1 MLLDLVPNHS
11 SNEHPWFVE
20 SRSSRDNERRDWY
33 VWADPAPDGGP
44 PNNWLS
50 AFGGPAWT
58 LDEAT
63 GQYYLHNFASGQPD
77 LNWWNEDVRK
87 EFEDILHFWFDRG
100 IAGFRIDVAH
110 GIVKDRELRD
120 NPPAE
125 AHDSEDERTIG
136 QRREYSFHRP
146 EVHDV
151 FRSWRALAEAEDD
164 PPVLIGETW
173 ALDMERLAQFYG
185 QDDELHLAFNFFF
198 VEAPFEAEALA
209 EVVAETERLVPPESW
224 PVWTLSN
231 HDVSRYATRWA
242 DGDPAKARLAL
253 MLLLTLRGTAVLYY
267 GDELAMTDTH
277 VPEERLLDP
286 QRLEHKPSRDPY
298 RTPMPWTGGAG
309 HGFTDDGAEPW
320 LPFGDHHEQNVAS
333 QRDDPSS
340 PLHLTRDLIALRRER
355 PDLHSGAYE
364 RLDAPAGAWAYR
376 RGDGTVVA
384 LNLSDAA
391 VSLPELSGTVLIA
404 TGRGRDGESAGDGL
418 ELGPWEGVVLGEPS

>member
-1 MLLDLVPNHS
+1 M
-11 SNEHPWFVE
+11 
-20 SRSSRDNERRDWY
+20 
-33 VWADPAPDGGP
+33 WADPAPDGGP

-277 VPEERLLDP
+277 VP
-286 QRLEHKPSRDPY
+286 
-298 RTPMPWTGGAG
+298 GGAPARPAAP
-309 HGFTDDGAEPW
+309 GA
-320 LPFGDHHEQNVAS
+320 QAVA
-333 QRDDPSS
+333 
-340 PLHLTRDLIALRRER
+340 
-355 PDLHSGAYE
+355 G
-364 RLDAPAGAWAYR
+364 
-376 RGDGTVVA
+376 
-384 LNLSDAA
+384 
-391 VSLPELSGTVLIA
+391 SLPHADALDRRRRPRLHGRRARSPGCRSA
-404 TGRGRDGESAGDGL
+404 TTASRTWRRSVTTRPL
-418 ELGPWEGVVLGEPS
+418 RST